1 MICFRMY
8 QIGILKASWGFV
20 YNSWLIS
27 ANFCET
33 EIAERSRINANCLVF
48 RYFWYFLLYIL
59 AARVKQK
66 QDSRYKLSI
75 INRPYIKFIFD
86 ALGVSDFDAAL
97 DWSLSKMDKC
107 PWSNLIYNILEIY
120 LSWNGLKLKIL
131 SLILVGVLCE
141 NLVGVFLQNKW
152 PLKT

>member
-1 MICFRMY
+1 MGHSVWPTEDHVQYVNKYAIKINLFDHDLLPNVPKRH
-8 QIGILKASWGFV
+8 LKASWGFV

-120 LSWNGLKLKIL
+120 LS
-131 SLILVGVLCE
+131 
-141 NLVGVFLQNKW
+141 
-152 PLKT
+152 